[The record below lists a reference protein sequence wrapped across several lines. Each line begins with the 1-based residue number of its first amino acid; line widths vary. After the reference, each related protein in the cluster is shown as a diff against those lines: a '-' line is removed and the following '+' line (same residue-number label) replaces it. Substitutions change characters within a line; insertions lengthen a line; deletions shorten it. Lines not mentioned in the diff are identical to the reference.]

1 MTEPKHGVLTEE
13 QAMQLLA
20 FLTSSAEI
28 TLREPIHYG
37 TLRLI
42 DAASRLM
49 GFMLENNPEVTADFL
64 REFKDEIDLKK
75 QWCMWDKPAYYG
87 FLREAPGR
95 VAGEIQRLKAED
107 GVDVT
112 AEGRAR

>member
-1 MTEPKHGVLTEE
+1 MTDRKGVLTEE

-42 DAASRLM
+42 DGASRLI
-49 GFMLENNPEVTADFL
+49 GFMLENGPEHTDAFL

-75 QWCMWDKPAYYG
+75 KWCMWDKPAYYA
-87 FLREAPGR
+87 FLREAPSR
-95 VAGEIQRLKAED
+95 VAGEIQRLKDED
-107 GVDVT
+107 GIDVT
-112 AEGRAR
+112 VSAEG

>member
-1 MTEPKHGVLTEE
+1 MTEQKQGVLTEE

-42 DAASRLM
+42 DAASRLI
-49 GFMLENNPEVTADFL
+49 GFMLENQPEYAEAFL
-64 REFKDEIDLKK
+64 RDFRDEIDLKK
-75 QWCMWDKPAYYG
+75 KWCMWDKPAYYG
-87 FLREAPGR
+87 FLREAPSR
-95 VAGEIQRLKAED
+95 VAGEIQRLKDED
-107 GVDVT
+107 GIDVT
-112 AEGRAR
+112 AEG